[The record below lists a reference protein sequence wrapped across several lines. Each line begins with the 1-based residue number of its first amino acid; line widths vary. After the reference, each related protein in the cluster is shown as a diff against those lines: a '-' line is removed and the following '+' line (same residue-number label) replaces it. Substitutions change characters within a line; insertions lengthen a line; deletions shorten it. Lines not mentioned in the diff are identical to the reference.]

1 MLPNVLKNESR
12 DMSQKTTAIALAAT
26 VVALAG
32 VITFYGPATSSDA
45 AEITTA
51 PAPDAPLSSAP
62 APDAQNAPDAPVS
75 PAAIA
80 ELTEEQRAQFRA
92 EVRAYLFENPEVIMQ
107 AVEILQNREADQQ
120 AQADLTL
127 VADNA
132 EAIFNDGFSWVGGN
146 PDGDI
151 VLVEFLDYQCS
162 YCKRA
167 HGEVAE
173 LLERDGNIKLIVK
186 ELPILGDA
194 SVLASRFA
202 VAVKQVAGDDSY
214 KAVADALMS
223 LQGGITMPGLRRM
236 GSTFG
241 LDMEAIEARMN
252 SDEVTAEIAATR
264 ELAGRLA
271 ISGTPTFVMHD
282 ELLRGYLPLEQ
293 MMAMVADKRG

>member
-45 AEITTA
+45 AEITSA
-51 PAPDAPLSSAP
+51 PAPDAPASSAP
-62 APDAQNAPDAPVS
+62 APDAPDS

-151 VLVEFLDYQCS
+151 VLVEFIDYQCS

-214 KAVADALMS
+214 KAVGDALMS